1 MITNITSSV
10 NHFIWDLNVYQLK
23 QIDYINILEKSSK
36 DYDRSYCMTVPNF
49 VLKVFLNE

>member
-1 MITNITSSV
+1 MTSSI
-10 NHFIWDLNVYQLK
+10 NYLIWDLNVYQLK